1 MQIIAF
7 PSAVGG
13 AGQSSL
19 VFHLDW
25 MCAELRVPSV
35 EADFDLKAR
44 QTSNVQQASRLSE
57 TPSPLQG

>member
-1 MQIIAF
+1 MRIIAF
-7 PSAVGG
+7 PSVVGG

-25 MCAELRVPSV
+25 MCAELRVPVV
-35 EADFDLKAR
+35 EADFDLEAR
-44 QTSNVQQASRLSE
+44 QTSSVQRASRLSE